1 MQLKNV
7 YDLESMLK
15 YCTEHLGWAIDEEY
29 FEDIDDITYDF
40 YPEDLGLKDEAFAKM
55 RSLKQVRPFI
65 DNQPWGIFAIDF
77 ESKKMESSALR
88 KILYALIPKKR
99 GADHKTWDCEN
110 LLFLC
115 FWGESAYRT
124 VGFVS
129 FEKKDGNTLPS
140 IKPLYCTPRIE
151 ERDVLESFE
160 HRIQGLAWPRNYQDK
175 SWVETWR
182 SVFKTQRGQVV
193 RDTKRLTEHLA
204 DIALRISN
212 NLEEG
217 FNVELPTGSVHQ
229 LYRRFNNAL
238 NISLTAKEFVD
249 MYAQTVVYGLFCA
262 RCMKP
267 ELDGFTPADAV
278 ECVPSTNPLL
288 KDLLYECCQE
298 SDGRHYDELD
308 VLELIDLLNSVDI
321 SDILSDF
328 NRQTGMG
335 KEDPVVYFYEGF
347 LDLYEKEQK
356 KRRGVYY
363 TPMPVVNFMVDAVD
377 YILRTEFG
385 CSNGYLS
392 ENVSILDPA
401 AGTGTFLRK
410 IILKM
415 HDEFKK
421 SRQTES
427 WSEYVRRS
435 LLSRLFG
442 FEFMMAPY
450 AVAHMKLAMT
460 LRDTGY
466 DFDSDKR
473 LQVYL
478 ANSLENSTDAP
489 DPTEF
494 ADPLVRES
502 SYAASVK
509 RGDINVIIGNPPYRT
524 DSINKGDW
532 IMELMLDYKK
542 EPGTNQ
548 RLQERN
554 PKVINEDSV
563 KFLRFAQEV
572 LKERDQAVIAFIH
585 PHSYMDNLTF
595 RGMRWNLL
603 QNFAA
608 IYTID
613 LHGNVMSRET
623 FNIAERDENVFDIQ
637 QGVCISF
644 FIKRPNHEGPARVF
658 YADVCGSRVSKY
670 DYLNRTAFPNVAWRQ
685 ITPTAPYY
693 FIKPKNFSNASS
705 YDSGVKISELF
716 PLGLGG
722 IKTHDDATLVSDTAF
737 TTGHDQLYDYRP
749 FDTKHLNYDLDK
761 VERPRYEVMRHFI
774 GHENIGMVMNRQVV
788 TDNWSHIQM
797 VDHMID
803 NRLHYS
809 RKGIPLL
816 CPLYLFDDAGSREP
830 NINMELAR
838 QFESSVG
845 MQFAETSDDEH
856 FTVVTV
862 ADYCYAVLHS
872 ESYRIAYHDLLSIDF
887 PRVPYPVSKTLFLQ
901 LATKGEELRR
911 LHTMQEDVS
920 NYLGIEFL
928 GDGNSE
934 ITKTDYA
941 DGKIRINRTQFFT
954 GIREELWDFPFGGYR
969 SLQKWFKDRKHQIL
983 TEADIAHVIKVFNI
997 LDKTATIMSEIDEL
1011 YAQHGVTFRHD

>member
-1 MQLKNV
+1 MLLKDV
-7 YDLESMLK
+7 FDLESMLK
-15 YCTEHLGWAIDEEY
+15 YCAEHLDWVIDEEY
-29 FEDIDDITYDF
+29 FEDIDDLTYDF
-40 YPEDLGLKDEAFAKM
+40 YPEDLGLKDEAFAKI
-55 RSLKQVRPFI
+55 RSLKQVRPLV
-65 DNQPWGIFAIDF
+65 DGQPWGIFAIDF
-77 ESKKMESSALR
+77 ESKRMEVSALR
-88 KILYALIPKKR
+88 KILNSLIPKKS
-99 GADHKTWDCEN
+99 GVDHKTWECDR

-124 VGFVS
+124 IGFVS
-129 FEKKDGNTLPS
+129 FERNENNGLPT
-140 IKPLYCTPRIE
+140 IKPLYCTPKVE
-151 ERDVLESFE
+151 ERNVLETFE
-160 HRIQGLAWPRNYQDK
+160 QRIKGLAWPSNYSDD
-175 SWVETWR
+175 SWLNSWR
-182 SVFKTQRGQVV
+182 GVFKTQRGQTV
-193 RDTKRLTEHLA
+193 RETKRLTEQLA
-204 DIALRISN
+204 EIALRISK

-217 FNVELPTGSVHQ
+217 FSVELPNGTVHQ

-238 NISLTAKEFVD
+238 NISLTSKEFID

-267 ELDGFTPADAV
+267 DQDSFTPADAV
-278 ECVPSTNPLL
+278 NCVPTTNPLL
-288 KDLLYECCQE
+288 RELLFECCVE
-298 SDGRHYDELD
+298 SEERHFDEID
-308 VLELIDLLNSVDI
+308 ILELIDLLNSVDI

-328 NRQTGMG
+328 NRQTGIG

-363 TPMPVVNFMVDAVD
+363 TPMPVVNFMVNAVD
-377 YILRTEFG
+377 YILRNEFG
-385 CSNGYLS
+385 CPNGYLC

-401 AGTGTFLRK
+401 AGTGTYLRK
-410 IILKM
+410 IILKI
-415 HDEFKK
+415 HEEFEKTK
-421 SRQTES
+421 HTET
-427 WSEYVRRS
+427 WSEYVQRS
-435 LLSRLFG
+435 LLARLFG

-460 LRDTGY
+460 LSDTGY
-466 DFDSDKR
+466 DFSSDKR

-478 ANSLENSTDAP
+478 ANALENSADFP

-494 ADPLVRES
+494 SDPLVRES

-532 IMELMLDYKK
+532 IMGLMLDYKK
-542 EPGTNQ
+542 EPGTEQ

-623 FNIAERDENVFDIQ
+623 FDITERDENVFDIQ

-644 FIKRPNHEGPARVF
+644 FVKQPNHEGPARVF
-658 YADVCGSRVSKY
+658 YSDICGSRERKY
-670 DYLNRTAFPNVAWRQ
+670 DYLNRTAFSSVEWQ
-685 ITPTAPYY
+685 EITPTAPYY
-693 FIKPKNFSNASS
+693 FIKPKNFSNAMN
-705 YDSGVKISELF
+705 YESGVKLSELF
-716 PLGLGG
+716 PVGLGG
-722 IKTHDDATLVSDTAF
+722 IKTHDDATLVSDTVF

-749 FDTKHLNYDLDK
+749 FDTKHLDYDLDK

-774 GHENIGMVMNRQVV
+774 DHDNIGMVMNRQVV

-797 VDHMID
+797 VENMID

-809 RKGIPLL
+809 RKGIPVL
-816 CPLYLFDDAGSREP
+816 CPLYLYDDSDSRIANVNLDLVHE
-830 NINMELAR
+830 
-838 QFESSVG
+838 FEKRTG
-845 MQFAETSDDEH
+845 MQFGEVSDDNH
-856 FTVVTV
+856 FTVVTI

-872 ESYRIAYHDLLSIDF
+872 NNYRLAYHDLLSIDF
-887 PRVPYPVSKTLFLQ
+887 PRVPYPEGKELFLQ
-901 LATKGEELRR
+901 LAAKGEKLRR
-911 LHTMQEDVS
+911 LHTMKEAIP
-920 NYLGIEFL
+920 NNLGIAFQGA
-928 GDGNSE
+928 GDSE
-934 ITKTDYA
+934 ITKVEYSN
-941 DGKIRINRTQFFT
+941 GKVSINRTQYFSNV
-954 GIREELWDFPFGGYR
+954 RDDLWDFPFGGYR
-969 SLQKWFKDRKHQIL
+969 SVQKWLKDRKHQVL
-983 TEADIAHVIKVFNI
+983 TEADICHVINVFNI
-997 LDKTATIMSEIDEL
+997 LDNTGTIMSEIDEL
-1011 YAQHGVTFRHD
+1011 FTQHGITFRCD

>member
-1 MQLKNV
+1 MLLKNV
-7 YDLESMLK
+7 YDLKSMLQ

-40 YPEDLGLKDEAFAKM
+40 YPEDLGLKDDAFAKI
-55 RSLKQVRPFI
+55 RSLKQVRPFV

-88 KILYALIPKKR
+88 KVLHALIPKKR
-99 GADHKTWDCEN
+99 GVNHKTWACEN

-124 VGFVS
+124 IGFVS
-129 FEKKDGNTLPS
+129 FDPKDGNTLPS
-140 IKPLYCTPRIE
+140 IKPLYCTPKIE
-151 ERDVLESFE
+151 DRDVLESFE
-160 HRIQGLAWPRNYQDK
+160 QRIQGLAWPRSYQDK
-175 SWVETWR
+175 TWLEEWR
-182 SVFKTQRGQVV
+182 RVFKAQQGQIV
-193 RDTKRLTEHLA
+193 RDTKRLTESLA
-204 DIALRISN
+204 DIALRISK
-212 NLEEG
+212 NLEEA
-217 FNVELPTGSVHQ
+217 FNVELATGSAHQ
-229 LYRRFNNAL
+229 LYQRFNRAL
-238 NISLTAKEFVD
+238 NVSLSVKEFID

-267 ELDGFTPADAV
+267 ELDRFAPADVA
-278 ECVPSTNPLL
+278 ECVPATNPLL
-288 KDLLYECCQE
+288 KELLLECCQE
-298 SDGRHYDELD
+298 SDSHQYDELD
-308 VLELIDLLNSVDI
+308 ILELIDLLNSVDI
-321 SDILSDF
+321 FDILSDF

-363 TPMPVVNFMVDAVD
+363 TPMPAVNFMVDAVD
-377 YILRTEFG
+377 HILRTEFG
-385 CSNGYLS
+385 CSCGYLN

-415 HDEFKK
+415 HDEFSKAK
-421 SRQTES
+421 QTGS
-427 WSEYVRRS
+427 WSEYVHHS
-435 LLSRLFG
+435 LLNRLFG

-466 DFDSDKR
+466 DFSSDKR

-478 ANSLENSTDAP
+478 ANALENSTESS
-489 DPTEF
+489 DPVKF

-502 SYAASVK
+502 NYAASVK

-572 LKERDQAVIAFIH
+572 LKEQDQAIIAFIH

-623 FNIAERDENVFDIQ
+623 FDIDERDENVFDIQ

-644 FIKRPNHEGPARVF
+644 FIKRPNRKGPAQVF
-658 YADVCGSRVSKY
+658 YSEVCGSRAHKY
-670 DYLNRTAFPNVAWRQ
+670 NFLNQTNFSAVVWKEV
-685 ITPTAPYY
+685 TPSAPYY

-705 YDSGVKISELF
+705 YEAGVKLSELF

-722 IKTHDDATLVSDTAF
+722 IKTHDDAALVSDTAF

-749 FDTKHLNYDLDK
+749 FDTKHLDYDLSK
-761 VERPRYEVMRHFI
+761 VERPRYEVMKHFI
-774 GHENIGMVMNRQVV
+774 GHDNIGIVMNRQVV
-788 TDNWSHIQM
+788 TDNWSHIQI

-809 RKGIPLL
+809 RKGIPVL
-816 CPLYLFDDAGSREP
+816 CPLYLYDSTGTRKP
-830 NINMELAR
+830 NINLKLVRE
-838 QFESSVG
+838 FESCTG
-845 MQFAETSDDEH
+845 MLWSDSADNDH
-856 FTVVTV
+856 FTVITLS
-862 ADYCYAVLHS
+862 DYCYAVLHS
-872 ESYRIAYHDLLSIDF
+872 DNYRMAYHDLLSIDF
-887 PRVPYPVSKTLFLQ
+887 PHVPYPTSKEIFLQ
-901 LATKGEELRR
+901 LAAKGEKLRR
-911 LHTMQEDVS
+911 LHTMKEHIPNNLNISLQGSGEP
-920 NYLGIEFL
+920 
-928 GDGNSE
+928 E
-934 ITKTDYA
+934 ITKVEYSND
-941 DGKIRINRTQFFT
+941 KIFINRTQHFAN
-954 GIREELWDFPFGGYR
+954 IREDLWNFPFGGYR
-969 SLQKWFKDRKHQIL
+969 SLQKWLKDRKGKTL
-983 TEADIAHVIKVFNI
+983 TESDINHVINVFNI
-997 LDKTATIMSEIDEL
+997 LDATITSISEIDDIF
-1011 YAQHGVTFRHD
+1011 AQHGIVFRCD